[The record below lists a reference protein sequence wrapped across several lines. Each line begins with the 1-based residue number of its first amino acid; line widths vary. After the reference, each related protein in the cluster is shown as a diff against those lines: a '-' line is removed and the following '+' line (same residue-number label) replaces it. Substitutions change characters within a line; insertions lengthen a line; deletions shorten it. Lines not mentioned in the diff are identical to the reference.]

1 MPIVQARVIELGQ
14 PSAWHFT
21 LWIATFTRALPHTL
35 LFALYRA
42 PSLVFP
48 GLPTHIERFARPD
61 DPNRLMLGD
70 YPQYIVEETP
80 RPAVMNQM
88 VREQTKWLAMVC
100 RAGWKGLRVSR
111 QFADQDVRIP

>member
-1 MPIVQARVIELGQ
+1 MDCDVYACVAAQ
-14 PSAWHFT
+14 P
-21 LWIATFTRALPHTL
+21 TL
-35 LFALYRA
+35 LFALFRA

-61 DPNRLMLGD
+61 DPNRLMLGE

-88 VREQTKWLAMVC
+88 VREQTKGLAWSAEPAG
-100 RAGWKGLRVSR
+100 RAS
-111 QFADQDVRIP
+111 A